1 MIKLPTFDNLFSPPR
16 SSSSRVTTATTFSRQ
31 NEAIEKVVLVIESKG
46 LRAGPAFVLLSEV
59 ERKEA
64 LSKSGDPIGVAEAR
78 TSDQSS
84 NWFSVCERLFIDT
97 PMAITKPAVPSAQ
110 LLGLGSKQFISNNYL
125 MHNNKLTR
133 FVRSLSPNTPK
144 SRK

>member
-78 TSDQSS
+78 TSGFNRQTGFLCASD
-84 NWFSVCERLFIDT
+84 C
-97 PMAITKPAVPSAQ
+97 
-110 LLGLGSKQFISNNYL
+110 LLI
-125 MHNNKLTR
+125 HR
-133 FVRSLSPNTPK
+133 WP
-144 SRK
+144 

>member
-46 LRAGPAFVLLSEV
+46 LLAGPAFVLLSEV

-78 TSDQSS
+78 TSGPVNPGFNRQTGFLCASD
-84 NWFSVCERLFIDT
+84 C
-97 PMAITKPAVPSAQ
+97 
-110 LLGLGSKQFISNNYL
+110 LLI
-125 MHNNKLTR
+125 HR
-133 FVRSLSPNTPK
+133 WP
-144 SRK
+144 